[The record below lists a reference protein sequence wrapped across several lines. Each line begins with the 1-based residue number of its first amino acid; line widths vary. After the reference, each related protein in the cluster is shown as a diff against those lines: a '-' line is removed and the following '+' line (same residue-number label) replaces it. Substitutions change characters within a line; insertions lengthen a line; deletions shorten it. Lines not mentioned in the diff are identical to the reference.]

1 MEALRRSVGQAAPA
15 KAPKKPKKATGQKEM
30 LLPIAGK
37 KKEAATK
44 KPAAK
49 LRYTSQ
55 ASRGIC
61 ISGDVHR

>member
-37 KKEAATK
+37 KPKEAATK

-49 LRYTSQ
+49 PQRKS
-55 ASRGIC
+55 A
-61 ISGDVHR
+61 